1 MPLFLDL
8 RLTHQLDLILPLPHP
23 HPSLFHRNCPR
34 RSASNWQIKS
44 DPLLPF
50 TWPPCSLTLVLIFP
64 PRNSFLLIF
73 SHVFGTHSFD
83 PSWLL
88 SFILSL
94 TVDSPFGSTF
104 SFHSSSSLRVVLFT
118 PVFSTMSF
126 PWMTLNSY
134 HQSWPHAWTLLKYCQ
149 LFSDISNSSCQ
160 KPNSLSPESSLV
172 LGVWQ
177 SCWSRGVSGRAEDSF
192 QAAHIC
198 ILSRPLEN
206 SKPGRGKLLIPI
218 PTYLPIFRQFY
229 SHRKQHTK

>member
-1 MPLFLDL
+1 MTYAWLINMIWFCPCPTRTPAFSIEIVRGD
-8 RLTHQLDLILPLPHP
+8 QLLIGK
-23 HPSLFHRNCPR
+23 
-34 RSASNWQIKS
+34 SNRILCF
-44 DPLLPF
+44 LLPGLPAA
-50 TWPPCSLTLVLIFP
+50 WPRYLF
-64 PRNSFLLIF
+64 FLLETLF
-73 SHVFGTHSFD
+73 SWFCSHVFGTHSFA

-104 SFHSSSSLRVVLFT
+104 SLHSSSSLRVVLFT

-134 HQSWPHAWTLLKYCQ
+134 LQSWPHAWTLLKYCR

-160 KPNSLSPESSLV
+160 KPNSLSPESSLA
-172 LGVWQ
+172 LGVRQ
-177 SCWSRGVSGRAEDSF
+177 SCWSRGVSGRPEDSF

-198 ILSRPLEN
+198 ILSCPLEN

-218 PTYLPIFRQFY
+218 PTYLPIFRQFCSY
-229 SHRKQHTK
+229 RKQHTK